1 MSLLQT
7 LEQKTGF
14 SWNLPTSTHSV
25 QRMFFKIKFSNF
37 PVNLWNSQCLRS
49 GLAWGKTKNDITVLW
64 DWTQGITPS
73 LFLSNAHG
81 FISIIF
87 VAFSLNKN
95 FPPYLGKIFGFME
108 FRLLDNVFQSQ
119 KFTINPR
126 KNSPLPPQAQGNR

>member
-64 DWTQGITPS
+64 DWIQGITPS

-119 KFTINPR
+119 KFTINSR